1 MNLLLTVILIGII
14 NFILIKKIYNITDK
28 NYYKCSKGTHLF
40 GYVLGILI
48 VAYILYLYHLN
59 ILTFKNDFITYF
71 TLLIISLGFSIIHF
85 HYNYKYNHLK

>member
-14 NFILIKKIYNITDK
+14 NFILIKKIYNIYDK
-28 NYYKCSKGTHLF
+28 NYYRCSKITHLF
-40 GYVLGILI
+40 GYVLGMLI

-71 TLLIISLGFSIIHF
+71 TLLIISLGFSIINF
-85 HYNYKYNHLK
+85 HYNYEYNYLK